1 MVIKLPD
8 TIIYIKNC
16 SATRVFNIGHRK
28 MKNSISQSL
37 GAIFHSKQKLI
48 CLKKK
53 MIKNRS
59 RVNMCMRTMLT
70 VLKYNVFVVRT
81 DSFV

>member
-1 MVIKLPD
+1 MIFLIGNVIMVIKLPD

-53 MIKNRS
+53 IIKNRS
-59 RVNMCMRTMLT
+59 RVKYVYEDYADRT
-70 VLKYNVFVVRT
+70 
-81 DSFV
+81 